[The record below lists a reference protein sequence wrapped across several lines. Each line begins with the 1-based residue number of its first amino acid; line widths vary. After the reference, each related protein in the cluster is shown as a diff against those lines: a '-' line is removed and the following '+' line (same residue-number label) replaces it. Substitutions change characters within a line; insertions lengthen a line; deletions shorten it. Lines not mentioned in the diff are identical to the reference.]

1 MSRWSFLFSWSHPS
15 LLVRLSRSCWIV
27 STGFCRRGYGHG
39 LCSPIGRVQFCRVS
53 AVRLAR
59 RVEKGSEAA
68 DGWQGYTLILFQG
81 KMATASG
88 GACCE
93 VPDGSAGRSFCW
105 HGHEVYDGFPTVG
118 SAVTYG
124 RVMKAL
130 RGAQRKGIVQ
140 GPGESLWH
148 IVTGSL
154 CVDILCAKSHF
165 SRFKRWVGLFQA
177 QAAIRKRPGCFLLE
191 GLGAIPGSHAE
202 TEDGLALA

>member
-1 MSRWSFLFSWSHPS
+1 MLDCPRGVLSKGVWARVTQSSWS
-15 LLVRLSRSCWIV
+15 
-27 STGFCRRGYGHG
+27 
-39 LCSPIGRVQFCRVS
+39 IGRVQFCRVS

-68 DGWQGYTLILFQG
+68 DGWQGYTRILFQV
-81 KMATASG
+81 KMATASC

-118 SAVTYG
+118 SDVTYG

-130 RGAQRKGIVQ
+130 REAQRKGSIQ

-148 IVTGSL
+148 IVTRNL
-154 CVDILCAKSHF
+154 AVDILCAKSHF
-165 SRFKRWVGLFQA
+165 SCFKRWVGLFQA
-177 QAAIRKRPGCFLLE
+177 QAAIRKWPGCALLV
-191 GLGAIPGSHAE
+191 GLGAIPGSLAE
-202 TEDGLALA
+202 MEGGFAFA